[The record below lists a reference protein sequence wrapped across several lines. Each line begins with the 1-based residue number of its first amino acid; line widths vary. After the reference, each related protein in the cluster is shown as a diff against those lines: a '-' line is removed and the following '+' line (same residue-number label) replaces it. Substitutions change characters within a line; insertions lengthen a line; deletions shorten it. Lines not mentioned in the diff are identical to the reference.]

1 MGDSWHPDPWLRV
14 MYLYICCNFLSLI
27 INATVPKVLGMD
39 GVVFKEDSKQKM
51 D

>member
-14 MYLYICCNFLSLI
+14 MYL
-27 INATVPKVLGMD
+27 ATVPKVLGMD